1 MNDTN
6 AERGAE
12 TTPPEAGP
20 AQAEPPSATPSQW
33 SRR

>member
-12 TTPPEAGP
+12 TTPPEASP
-20 AQAEPPSATPSQW
+20 ARLNQPSATPQW